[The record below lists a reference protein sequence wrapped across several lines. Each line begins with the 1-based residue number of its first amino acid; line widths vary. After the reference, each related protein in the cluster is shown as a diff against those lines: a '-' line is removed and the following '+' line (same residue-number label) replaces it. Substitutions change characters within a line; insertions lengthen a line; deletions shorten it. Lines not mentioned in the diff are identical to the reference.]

1 MRKLPVIF
9 AASAALALTLA
20 GCAGSPAPSASPTAG
35 ATAAPQAAAGSCT
48 DTPSGK
54 FSDSVKVTGDA
65 GSAADATFDSPVDI
79 DATQRTVLSEGD
91 GPKANV
97 GDFGI
102 LNFTMFNGTSGKK
115 VFSTYDQGSASLS
128 MVVDATQFLPGL
140 VKGVECLNGGSR
152 IAVAAPAS
160 EGFGDKGNSALG
172 ITATDPLVFV
182 VDLGQ
187 VLPANDPSQLKANGE
202 AQPAVDG
209 VPTVVD
215 AEDGTPTVTI
225 PDTAPPADLTVTVLK
240 KGAGK
245 VVESGQ
251 PSVVQYQG
259 SIWGTK
265 AVFDQSWGKTPF
277 AVQPGSTVPGFEAA
291 ITGQTVGSQV
301 IVSIPPAQGYGD
313 KGQPQAGISGTDT
326 LVFVIDILAG

>member
-1 MRKLPVIF
+1 VRKLPVVF
-9 AASAALALTLA
+9 AVSALALALA
-20 GCAGSPAPSASPTAG
+20 GCSGSPSPTSTAG
-35 ATAAPQAAAGSCT
+35 ATAAPQADVGSCT
-48 DTPSGK
+48 DTPNGDA
-54 FSDSVKVTGDA
+54 SDSVKVTGDA
-65 GSAADATFDSPVDI
+65 GSVAAATFDSPVDI
-79 DATQRTVLSEGD
+79 DATERTVLSEGD
-91 GPKANV
+91 GVKANI

-102 LNFTMFNGTSGKK
+102 LNFTLFNGKSGDE
-115 VFSTYDQGSASLS
+115 VFSTYDEGSASLS

-152 IAVAAPAS
+152 IAVAVPAS
-160 EGFGDKGNSALG
+160 EGFGDQGNEALG
-172 ITATDPLVFV
+172 IKATDPLVFV

-187 VLPANDPSQLKANGE
+187 VLSISDPALLKATG
-202 AQPAVDG
+202 APQPVVEG

-240 KGAGK
+240 KGDGK
-245 VVESGQ
+245 VVGPGQ

-259 SIWGTK
+259 SVWGSKT
-265 AVFDQSWGKTPF
+265 VFDQSWGKTPF
-277 AVQPGSTVPGFEAA
+277 AVQPGGTVPGFEAA
-291 ITGQTVGSQV
+291 ISGQTVGSQV

-313 KGQPQAGISGTDT
+313 AGQPDAGISGTDT

>member
-1 MRKLPVIF
+1 VRKLPVIF
-9 AASAALALTLA
+9 AVSALALTLA
-20 GCAGSPAPSASPTAG
+20 GCSGSPTPSASPDASV
-35 ATAAPQAAAGSCT
+35 AAPTQAAAGSCT

-54 FSDSVKVTGDA
+54 ASDSIKVSGDA
-65 GSAADATFDSPVDI
+65 GASADATFDSPVDI
-79 DATQRTVLSEGD
+79 DTTQRTVLSEGD
-91 GPKANV
+91 GAKANI

-102 LNFTMFNGTSGKK
+102 LNFTMFNGTSGDK
-115 VFSTYDQGSASLS
+115 VFSTYDQNSAALS
-128 MVVDATQFLPGL
+128 VVIDASQFLPGL
-140 VKGVECLNGGSR
+140 IKGVECLNGGSR
-152 IAVAAPAS
+152 IAVAVPAS
-160 EGFGDKGNSALG
+160 EGFADKGNSALG

-187 VLPANDPSQLKANGE
+187 VLPTTDPAQLKANG
-202 AQPAVDG
+202 APQPAVDG

-225 PDTAPPADLTVTVLK
+225 PDAAPPAALTVTVLK
-240 KGAGK
+240 KGDGK

-259 SIWGTK
+259 SIWGSK

-277 AVQPGSTVPGFEAA
+277 AVQPGSTVQGFEAA
-291 ITGQTVGSQV
+291 IAGQTVGSQV

-313 KGQPQAGISGTDT
+313 KGQAQAGISGTDT

>member
-1 MRKLPVIF
+1 VRKLPVVF
-9 AASAALALTLA
+9 AVSALALALA
-20 GCAGSPAPSASPTAG
+20 GCSGSPSPTSTSTAG
-35 ATAAPQAAAGSCT
+35 PTAAPQAEAGSCT
-48 DTPSGK
+48 DTPNGDA
-54 FSDSVKVTGDA
+54 SDSVDVTGEA
-65 GSAADATFDSPVDI
+65 GSVAEATFDSPVDV
-79 DATQRTVLSEGD
+79 DATERTVLSEGD
-91 GPKANV
+91 GEKANI

-102 LNFTMFNGTSGKK
+102 LNFTLFNGKSGDK
-115 VFSTYDQGSASLS
+115 VFSTYDEGSASLS

-152 IAVAAPAS
+152 IAVAVPAS
-160 EGFGDKGNSALG
+160 EGFGETGNQALG

-187 VLPANDPSQLKANGE
+187 VLPVSDPAQLKATG
-202 AQPAVDG
+202 APQP
-209 VPTVVD
+209 VD

-225 PDTAPPADLTVTVLK
+225 PDTAPPAELTVTVLK
-240 KGAGK
+240 KGEGK

-259 SIWGTK
+259 SVWGTK
-265 AVFDQSWGKTPF
+265 TVFDQSWGKTPF
-277 AVQPGSTVPGFEAA
+277 AVQPGGTVEGFEAA

-301 IVSIPPAQGYGD
+301 VVSIPPAQGYGEA
-313 KGQPQAGISGTDT
+313 GQPDAGISGTDT